1 MMAAYRK
8 KKLAG
13 QARID
18 SGCGTSQE
26 PHDMDIL
33 DGNMPKPGGR

>member
-18 SGCGTSQE
+18 SGSGTSQA
-26 PHDMDIL
+26 PRDMDTLGEI
-33 DGNMPKPGGR
+33 MPKPGGR